1 MKEIDAKIDK
11 EIAKLREK
19 KWLQVATH
27 VADLIQKKKYTQRLC
42 RERYESLMDG
52 TALLPIELDSDQEG
66 RAELRISRITT
77 NKRLREEAAAAQ
89 ELEDQQRPAAR
100 MAKKEAR
107 AANVIVRITKAQQKK
122 IDEEKIANMRMESVA
137 ARRAQKA
144 IMANWTAYMK
154 VDARWATRKQAGERR
169 ATSRL
174 LGLPLGYRPSRYN
187 HGDENEV
194 EIDGEAVA
202 TDNVG
207 DEVEE
212 EGSEGGDAVAE
223 DEYQANNY
231 ASTVAASTTSDSVSD
246 NPRPRKKLL
255 RNPSSSPPT
264 SVRDSKSASP
274 KHIAPGEA
282 IATEKTR
289 ASPRSVMT
297 LAELTMVLASRDLP
311 RASDTETHEQVVARL
326 CEEDGLLT
334 QQALRA
340 VLKASGLNAG
350 GKKEAMIERL
360 QVYDASRSAAEEG
373 NL

>member
-89 ELEDQQRPAAR
+89 ELEDQQRTAAR

-169 ATSRL
+169 ATNRL

-194 EIDGEAVA
+194 EIDGEANA
-202 TDNVG
+202 TDHAG

-223 DEYQANNY
+223 DEDQANNY

-246 NPRPRKKLL
+246 NPRPRKKQLQI
-255 RNPSSSPPT
+255 PSSSPPT